1 MLQRF
6 FLLALLGSM
15 LAACTINVP
24 ETKIPDDTETTD
36 DRTDGSSTTGTVG
49 ETSEEVDSA
58 DQPAGNQDSPNDPGT
73 NNRGHDTVC
82 ESALPPGYL
91 DIAIQK
97 DGHFYETAA
106 KIVLEARTKLSPD
119 EDTAQRLMYGADSR
133 MWVHIPE
140 IIRTV
145 KGNGSSE
152 SEICLT
158 VGNVNCRY
166 IWGAK
171 VYELDACDF
180 GVQPEDV
187 LGGRYF
193 SLEVHNSDLAPDMQV
208 RAELDAVSEVR

>member
-1 MLQRF
+1 MFRHF
-6 FLLALLGSM
+6 FLALFAGLLSS
-15 LAACTINVP
+15 CTINVP
-24 ETKIPDDTETTD
+24 ETEVGDTETTD
-36 DRTDGSSTTGTVG
+36 ERTDSGDTTSGTIG
-49 ETSEEVDSA
+49 ETSEEAEASDR
-58 DQPAGNQDSPNDPGT
+58 PAGNQDSSGGT
-73 NNRGHDTVC
+73 GTDNRSYDTVC
-82 ESALPPGYL
+82 QSALPPGYL

-97 DGHFYETAA
+97 DGSFYETAA
-106 KIVLEARTKLSPD
+106 KIILEARTKLSPD

-152 SEICLT
+152 SELCLT

-171 VYELDACDF
+171 VYELDVCDF

-208 RAELDAVSEVR
+208 RAELKAVSEVR